1 MKIFVYLVRYNCN
14 YPIHKFTKEWTYVEM
29 QEKFICK
36 KIKIKRNSIFINNEL
51 VEYIYNYWVPHF

>member
-36 KIKIKRNSIFINNEL
+36 EIKIKRNCIFINNEL
-51 VEYIYNYWVPHF
+51 VEYIYI